1 MIDCLVSKSNSCIHV
16 SHCRIIAIR
25 NDNIQNK
32 KRAHAAGALST
43 IHQLLLTHAQE
54 FSNLTK
60 SYISKEYYLR
70 SVSIKSLEYVICH
83 SKCYNK
89 VWLRYSVDIT
99 PVNCPT
105 QQSCHCQIT
114 RKYSTYSNLLLSST
128 TFWAQTPSI
137 PPVAEKAQQ
146 LRQKDLKW
154 QVSWNIL
161 VYQQTR

>member
-1 MIDCLVSKSNSCIHV
+1 MIDCLVSKSNSC
-16 SHCRIIAIR
+16 RIIAIR
-25 NDNIQNK
+25 NDNILK